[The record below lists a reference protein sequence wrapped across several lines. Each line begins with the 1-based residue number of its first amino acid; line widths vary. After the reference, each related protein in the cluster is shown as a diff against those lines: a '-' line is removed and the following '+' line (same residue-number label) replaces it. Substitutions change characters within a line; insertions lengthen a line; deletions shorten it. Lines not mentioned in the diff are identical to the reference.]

1 MNYFF
6 SRVTVILSLVLMLTA
21 CPDKTPPPP
30 PPDPQVVIPQTTKV
44 ADVTTRT
51 ALSAFDLK
59 TGTMRFSQNTSVL
72 QNLQSNSVLVGEPS
86 SAAPYGYLRKIKSIT
101 NSNGQTILETTQA
114 NLTDAISKGSLNA
127 NGTLKPTQ
135 LHTAKALRAGVT
147 PRFGNGFDY
156 EVSVHTVYIPDS
168 PGKGEV
174 HIDGFVRFNLG
185 YHVGLDISGCFDIPP
200 VCLDKFEASAGF
212 DQQCDLKITGNLETP
227 LKKDIDL
234 AEYAFD
240 PIIFFIGPVPVV
252 IVPKVTLS
260 AGIDGQAS
268 VQFSYSANERA
279 TLQVGARW
287 TDGHGWEN
295 ISDKT
300 FNYFPG
306 KPEVQGKVNIKAAVS
321 MEGQL
326 LLYDVAGPG
335 LNTQVGLSFDAA
347 IPRNPVWI
355 LSAFISE
362 DITFVVDLPVIG
374 KIVDYSTNLL
384 EWNQELA
391 RSPNNP
397 PSIKILQ
404 SIVNA
409 SLGKPVQLGN
419 SAFGTFTV
427 SDLEDGSIPRTNIHL
442 TSDKDGA
449 LTLNSNDEVTFSS
462 QGSRQITVTATDSAG
477 ANSSATFTVN
487 VINTPPVPFG
497 IAPGDTV
504 QQGVAYFISAGGTDA
519 ESGRLGCDAIH
530 WSVTAPDTFTALN
543 NGAVCVGKIIFNL
556 KGLRTV
562 RLTATDPQGL
572 SSSKDFQVTVT
583 DPPLIPPPD
592 LGLMSI
598 KSSVSGLE
606 VPDQAKVYYLDTLG
620 LSIPA
625 TDPGNLPLSYTWSV
639 DCLSCSG
646 GYKRTLSTNPDGGS
660 SFRFQSGDPSP
671 FVSQVDWKITV
682 TVSNGKTSVSQ
693 SRSVSWYLVIN

>member
-1 MNYFF
+1 MKYF

-72 QNLQSNSVLVGEPS
+72 QNLQPNSVLVGEPS

-625 TDPGNLPLSYTWSV
+625 TDPGNLPLSYIWSV